1 MTGFDGSSG
10 TAIITLDDA
19 ALWTDGRYYLQAE
32 KQLNSSWLLMKEG
45 LPNVLSQSEWLCKT
59 LPSGSRVGVD
69 SFLMSMDIWRS
80 LSKSLKASGHTLV
93 PIDRNLIDLVW
104 DERPPP
110 PSASIVP
117 LSVKFTGCSWQE
129 KVISVRNEMAKKGA
143 QALVITALDEVAY
156 LFNMRGSDIEFNP
169 VFFAYS
175 VLTTDNI

>member
-93 PIDRNLIDLVW
+93 PIDRNLIDMVW

-110 PSASIVP
+110 PSGSIVP

-156 LFNMRGSDIEFNP
+156 FVQHAWIG
-169 VFFAYS
+169 Y
-175 VLTTDNI
+175 